1 MSELDASPK
10 HWPPLGLPVG
20 SVRALLTLFV
30 VAVVVVNVSKNR
42 TLDLFWTETLLIAL
56 AHYFTA
62 RRFVS
67 LPPSL
72 MKRFQDEGLIE
83 KDTNPLWLP
92 RHCIRFIIL
101 AAFGWLTW
109 NLHTQGRLK
118 VDETQAVSML
128 LIVAAY
134 VAGSTIRAIGSW
146 VGNKT
151 KSPPSS
157 AWGDFKAIVV
167 LLAMGIAGF
176 PELFGM
182 PEFFPDYAHRIAL
195 GLMLFYI
202 GSR

>member
-1 MSELDASPK
+1 
-10 HWPPLGLPVG
+10 
-20 SVRALLTLFV
+20 
-30 VAVVVVNVSKNR
+30 
-42 TLDLFWTETLLIAL
+42 
-56 AHYFTA
+56 
-62 RRFVS
+62 
-67 LPPSL
+67 

-101 AAFGWLTW
+101 AAFGWLAW
-109 NLHTQGRLK
+109 HLHTQGRLK

-128 LIVAAY
+128 AIVAAY
-134 VAGSTIRAIGSW
+134 VAGSTLRAIGSW
-146 VGNKT
+146 WGSRT
-151 KSPPSS
+151 KRPPSS

-182 PEFFPDYAHRIAL
+182 TEFLPDYAHRIAL